1 MHSKENFKSQRQ
13 RWNIYRW
20 NKTMCEAWDLWE
32 RRTQRW
38 NTAGQEMF
46 IPEAEWPWRRFITRL
61 HRLLMFQVLHKKK
74 KEKKEKTQ
82 KAREI
87 IFSLSFLGRLIIF
100 HLTTALTVTKVL
112 RAQLYLLSASRD
124 SEFWPRANP
133 WTGSDAGFQQLPWNS
148 LLKSW
153 PTTVGLRHLRSELLF
168 FCFRTIVFKKCL
180 LPCILKQYLRDCFT
194 QGRRALNQ
202 VINSD

>member
-13 RWNIYRW
+13 CWNIYRW
-20 NKTMCEAWDLWE
+20 NKTMCEAWNLWE

-38 NTAGQEMF
+38 NTAGHEMF
-46 IPEAEWPWRRFITRL
+46 IPEAEWPWWRFITLL

-74 KEKKEKTQ
+74 KEKKEKTK

-87 IFSLSFLGRLIIF
+87 IFSLSFLGRLILF
-100 HLTTALTVTKVL
+100 HLTTALNCYQSSTSTTLPPFCQQSL
-112 RAQLYLLSASRD
+112 RILTESQSLNWQWR
-124 SEFWPRANP
+124 R
-133 WTGSDAGFQQLPWNS
+133 LPATALKQ

-168 FCFRTIVFKKCL
+168 LKSVCFLVF
-180 LPCILKQYLRDCFT
+180 
-194 QGRRALNQ
+194 
-202 VINSD
+202 

>member
-1 MHSKENFKSQRQ
+1 MRPE
-13 RWNIYRW
+13 I
-20 NKTMCEAWDLWE
+20 CEKGGHKDE
-32 RRTQRW
+32 TQLARCLFLKLRDGDSLHDYIDFW
-38 NTAGQEMF
+38 CF
-46 IPEAEWPWRRFITRL
+46 RFSI
-61 HRLLMFQVLHKKK
+61 KK

-82 KAREI
+82 KAWEI
-87 IFSLSFLGRLIIF
+87 IFSLSFLGRLILF
-100 HLTTALTVTKVL
+100 HLTTAFNVTKVL
-112 RAQLYLLSASRD
+112 RAQLYLLSASRA

-180 LPCILKQYLRDCFT
+180 LPCVLKQYLRDCFT